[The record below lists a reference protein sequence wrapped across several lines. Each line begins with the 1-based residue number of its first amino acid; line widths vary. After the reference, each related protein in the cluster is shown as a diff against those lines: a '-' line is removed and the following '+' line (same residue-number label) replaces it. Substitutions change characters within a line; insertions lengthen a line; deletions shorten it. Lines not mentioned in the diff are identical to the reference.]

1 MDTSADNAIALT
13 NCEHISKFSLLNNYY
28 SYVDVGEY
36 LADNLFIKHKVR
48 VYFDYEYVNPD
59 IPYHVIICHVRKRD
73 TQKFYEAIYEL
84 QHKMINCGH
93 GDYLAACANIWETF

>member
-48 VYFDYEYVNPD
+48 VYFD
-59 IPYHVIICHVRKRD
+59 
-73 TQKFYEAIYEL
+73 
-84 QHKMINCGH
+84 
-93 GDYLAACANIWETF
+93 

>member
-1 MDTSADNAIALT
+1 MDTSTDNALVFI

-48 VYFDYEYVNPD
+48 VY
-59 IPYHVIICHVRKRD
+59 
-73 TQKFYEAIYEL
+73 L
-84 QHKMINCGH
+84 
-93 GDYLAACANIWETF
+93 